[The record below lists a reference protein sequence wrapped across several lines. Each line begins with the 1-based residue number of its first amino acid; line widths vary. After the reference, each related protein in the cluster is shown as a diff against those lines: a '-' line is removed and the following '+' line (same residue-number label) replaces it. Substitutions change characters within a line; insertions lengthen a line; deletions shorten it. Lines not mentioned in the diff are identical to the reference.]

1 MINETIDRLQRASVG
16 THHLG
21 SRYALLLTRLWR
33 KGDPSDLNSRSPT
46 PGGHNHNHNNSL
58 NAILAQNDH
67 SANQHMQGYP
77 DAQVMMPP
85 PLAPSAQ
92 APMACDFN
100 WLDLD
105 AVGQFAAMDDNVF
118 AMDAM
123 QDVEA
128 MWYGFGIES
137 PDFGFTEETD
147 ALDATGGHLFF

>member
-1 MINETIDRLQRASVG
+1 MITETIDRLQRASVG

-33 KGDPSDLNSRSPT
+33 KGDPDLHSRSPT
-46 PGGHNHNHNNSL
+46 PGQNHNGI
-58 NAILAQNDH
+58 NAILAQNDAA
-67 SANQHMQGYP
+67 ANQQMQGYP
-77 DAQVMMPP
+77 DPQMMMPP
-85 PLAPSAQ
+85 PAPVAY
-92 APMACDFN
+92 DFN

-105 AVGQFAAMDDNVF
+105 AVGQFAAMDDHVF
-118 AMDAM
+118 AADAM

-137 PDFGFTEETD
+137 PDFGFAEETD